1 MRSAALYQGLF
12 LIALALYADA
22 KLHPAVPAGEG
33 AALRP
38 APSSA
43 GEESAERLPLALD
56 LLKQELEQM
65 PVFKAKI
72 PGIRFEARREQVQIE
87 FESRDLYRENAVDVD
102 AIWHKA
108 LEQIGIAVY
117 GHLDPALT
125 LEITGYGS
133 PGEGREPG
141 QGELRARWMEQFFE
155 ARFGGTGKAR
165 VKLKDGGNPAEGRQR
180 LEFRCT
186 PN

>member
-1 MRSAALYQGLF
+1 MRGAILYQGLF

-22 KLHPAVPAGEG
+22 RLHPVIPAGEG
-33 AALRP
+33 TVHPVPEAKQD
-38 APSSA
+38 
-43 GEESAERLPLALD
+43 ESAERLPLALD

-72 PGIRFEARREQVQIE
+72 PGVRFEARPDQIRIE
-87 FESRDLYRENAVDVD
+87 FEGRDLYRENAVEVD

-117 GHLDPALT
+117 GHLDPELT
-125 LEITGYGS
+125 LEITGFGT
-133 PGEGREPG
+133 PAEGQAPG

-155 ARFGGTGKAR
+155 ARFGGTGKAH
-165 VKLKDGGNPAEGRQR
+165 VKLKDGGSPAEGRQR